1 MNPVLDLPLPFASVD
16 ADLAKNVGLYLN
28 GIRGGFQRIGVSAT
42 GGTVKLSG
50 FVGSFYLRQLA
61 VETTKHVAGV
71 RRVIDEL
78 EVDPE

>member
-1 MNPVLDLPLPFASVD
+1 MNPVLDIPLPFASAD
-16 ADLAKNVGLYLN
+16 ADLAKNVGLCLN
-28 GIRGGFQRIGVSAT
+28 GIRGGFQRIGVSAS
-42 GGTVKLSG
+42 GGTVKLTG

-71 RRVIDEL
+71 RHVLDDL

>member
-1 MNPVLDLPLPFASVD
+1 MNSVLDLPLPFASVD
-16 ADLAKNVGLYLN
+16 ADLAKNVELFLN
-28 GIRGGFQRIGVSAT
+28 GIRGGFQSIGVSAS

-50 FVGSFYLRQLA
+50 FVASFYLRQLA